1 MRRSAW
7 LLAVVVFLAV
17 VSANMAS
24 DENGQ
29 TLRVQV
35 TYTGPGAVDE
45 GHRIFI
51 SVFDTS
57 YIGHQGV
64 VPLATLSLT
73 GNGQT
78 ASFKDLQKS
87 PVYAA
92 AFYDKAG
99 GYDPAAS
106 DSPPSGAPAGLYGK
120 QPGIAD
126 PVALEAGKT
135 AEIEMT
141 FDDTI
146 KMP

>member
-7 LLAVVVFLAV
+7 RVAMLVFLAV

-24 DENGQ
+24 DESGR
-29 TLRVQV
+29 TLRVKV

-64 VPLATLSLT
+64 LPLATVSVT
-73 GNGQT
+73 HNGQT
-78 ASFKDLQKS
+78 ASFKDLPKS
-87 PVYAA
+87 PVYVA